1 MTSWGTKLSTLS
13 AESAGTG
20 SLQTRTK
27 LKKNAFDTQKGL
39 VKNVGKRSELY
50 TVNFEFLMRIKK
62 NSYVV
67 KNVSGFIFTE
77 LINII
82 IVT

>member
-39 VKNVGKRSELY
+39 VKNVGKK
-50 TVNFEFLMRIKK
+50 VRII
-62 NSYVV
+62 YCQ
-67 KNVSGFIFTE
+67 FWIFNANKE
-77 LINII
+77 K
-82 IVT
+82 